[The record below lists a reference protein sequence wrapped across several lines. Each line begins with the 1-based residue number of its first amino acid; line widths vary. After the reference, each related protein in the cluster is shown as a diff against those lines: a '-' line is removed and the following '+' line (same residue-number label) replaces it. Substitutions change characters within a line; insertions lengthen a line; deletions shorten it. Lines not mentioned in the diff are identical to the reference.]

1 MGKYVHKFSTVT
13 DYDAV
18 KYTLIRPHI
27 SKVQESSQICWK
39 KAVNKSNGSN
49 IEYVDLGLPSDN
61 LWAAMN
67 LGASTTADLGSQYA
81 WGELTTKE
89 TFTPQTYRWTSE
101 YTKYNPT
108 DGKIYL
114 DLEDDVAHTT
124 LGSRWYIPTIEDI
137 NELIQNTTYRYDSNN
152 SYYILT
158 SKLNGNQIIF
168 PSLNIWSNKRYPTS
182 SSTPTAYQL
191 AYKMGLYEGEWS
203 NYLEIGDAFRFSSGC
218 YIRPVY
224 K

>member
-1 MGKYVHKFSTVT
+1 MGKYVHKFSTVS

-39 KAVNKSNGSN
+39 KAVHISSSSN

-61 LWAAMN
+61 LWAAKN
-67 LGASTTADLGSQYA
+67 LGASTTTDPGPQYA

-89 TFTPQTYRWTSE
+89 TFTEANYRWTSE
-101 YTKYNPT
+101 YTKYNLT

-137 NELIQNTTYRYDSNN
+137 NELIQNTTYIYDSNN

-168 PSLNIWSNKRYPTS
+168 PSLSIWSNKRYPP
-182 SSTPTAYQL
+182 SSTNSDAHKNAYN
-191 AYKMGLYEGEWS
+191 MGLYEGEWS
-203 NYLEIGDAFRFSSGC
+203 NYLEIGGTVRYSGC